1 MHSVQL
7 YMVNRKILLKFLVE
21 VEIVQLQIIMIALP
35 VTRLGLIE
43 IIIQLLIIHV
53 HAKLI
58 IMMLEI

>member
-7 YMVNRKILLKFLVE
+7 YMVNRKILFKFLVE

>member
-1 MHSVQL
+1 MHSMQL
-7 YMVNRKILLKFLVE
+7 YMVNKKILLKFLVE

-35 VTRLGLIE
+35 VTHLGLIE
-43 IIIQLLIIHV
+43 MIIQLLIIHA